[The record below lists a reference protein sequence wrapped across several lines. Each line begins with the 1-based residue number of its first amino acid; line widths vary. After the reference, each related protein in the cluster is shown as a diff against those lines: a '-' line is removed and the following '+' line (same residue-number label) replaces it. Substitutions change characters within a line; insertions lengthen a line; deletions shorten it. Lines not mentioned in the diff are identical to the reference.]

1 MKAEN
6 DALRQ
11 QLESQRK
18 SVSDSLSVT
27 ALMGQLE
34 RENEELRIENS
45 KLKEEMST
53 SHKAKMAKLE
63 NQLELLGGTKS
74 IKVKL
79 FCINKF

>member
-63 NQLELLGGTKS
+63 NQLELLGGSKS
-74 IKVKL
+74 IKVSIFK
-79 FCINKF
+79 